1 MNTHNHPRD
10 LTPAMDRITSPSPAV
25 AMLLRNA
32 AKARKH
38 NEEARTDPFAEEL

>member
-1 MNTHNHPRD
+1 MPEPRD

-32 AKARKH
+32 AKARKL
-38 NEEARTDPFAEEL
+38 NEEATQDQHGGSHGR